1 MRGQEVDQGFQH
13 SNDSF
18 TYAVCVRSIT
28 RERGIKDGADE
39 TRWNRWNGDRHIRCW
54 NSGGVDRAGINQGYR

>member
-1 MRGQEVDQGFQH
+1 MDQGFQH

-18 TYAVCVRSIT
+18 RYAVCVRSIT

-39 TRWNRWNGDRHIRCW
+39 T
-54 NSGGVDRAGINQGYR
+54 SGTGGMEIDIYVGGIVVE